1 MTNSCCDVKSN
12 RFVLVFDS
20 QPLLVDYPKCFIQ
33 TEDREQNEQRGASD
47 NNKRPCKPELCAE
60 YKLIVILVLTFSSLV
75 SVEIK
80 AVKESC
86 H

>member
-1 MTNSCCDVKSN
+1 
-12 RFVLVFDS
+12 
-20 QPLLVDYPKCFIQ
+20 LLVDYPKCFIQ

-47 NNKRPCKPELCAE
+47 NNKRPGKPELIA
-60 YKLIVILVLTFSSLV
+60 KRRLIVILVVKLNRLV
-75 SVEIK
+75 SVVIK